1 MDRYNVMPPELED
14 GAPSPVDDLRG
25 MEWDDVNKEL
35 EEFMGS
41 DMDDSDMDSTDRGFD
56 TDRDDEL
63 KGQKRKYGDDLDEC
77 GVCGVYGFGARGFLG
92 VRGMLFGFLMPIAFA
107 SS

>member
-1 MDRYNVMPPELED
+1 MRGTAIRSRRLRPAFEGDDCGYGWNARCPRDESW
-14 GAPSPVDDLRG
+14 GALSGV
-25 MEWDDVNKEL
+25 
-35 EEFMGS
+35 
-41 DMDDSDMDSTDRGFD
+41 
-56 TDRDDEL
+56 
-63 KGQKRKYGDDLDEC
+63 YGDDLDEC